1 MCGNGVQAPAGK
13 NCCRHLYGY
22 DLKISQCRLS
32 GRFAIRRIF
41 HPICQREVFLLMA
54 IVIHPAKKLFG
65 HVLFWIC
72 YYVYDGP
79 IASSIE
85 DEPSLQM
92 QAAAISLPVKI
103 IATYFTI
110 YLVRQ
115 IYQDKIQRKFAIY
128 LGLSM
133 LLFGFL
139 QRIVS
144 YKIIYPAIY
153 PQGLSHPL
161 FYAPKIIMEIFGIYS
176 VAAIASIIYFSRQW
190 YINQREKQ
198 QLQNEKLQAELKYLK
213 AQVHPHFL
221 FNTLN
226 NLYSLTITDPQK
238 APEVV
243 YKLSQLMSYMLYD
256 SNKPFVPLQME
267 IEYIE
272 NYITLE
278 KIRYQDRLDISL
290 NILDELQ
297 SIQIAPLLIL
307 PFVEN
312 SFKHGFINDNGKVWI
327 HLDILKNDDKLIIK
341 VENSKEKTDPVAT
354 NFVEGGIGLTNVRK
368 RLDLIYKDAYE
379 LQLVNEETFLV
390 ILKINIKPND
400 NP

>member
-1 MCGNGVQAPAGK
+1 MAILITRAK
-13 NCCRHLYGY
+13 
-22 DLKISQCRLS
+22 KIS
-32 GRFAIRRIF
+32 
-41 HPICQREVFLLMA
+41 
-54 IVIHPAKKLFG
+54 G
-65 HVLFWIC
+65 HIIFWIS

-85 DEPSLQM
+85 SDPSLQI

-110 YLVRQ
+110 YLIRQ
-115 IYQDKIQRKFAIY
+115 IYNDNRPGRFRLY
-128 LGLSM
+128 LGLSI
-133 LLFGFL
+133 LFFGIL
-139 QRIVS
+139 QRVVS
-144 YKIIYPAIY
+144 YKVIYPSIY
-153 PQGLSHPL
+153 PQGFSHPL

-176 VAAIASIIYFSRQW
+176 VAAIACIIYFIRQW

-198 QLQNEKLQAELKYLK
+198 ALQNERLQAELKYLK

-267 IEYIE
+267 IEYIQ

-290 NILDELQ
+290 NLLGDLQ
-297 SIQIAPLLIL
+297 DIEIAPLLIL

-312 SFKHGFINDNGKVWI
+312 SFKHGFINDTGKVWI
-327 HLDILKNDDKLIIK
+327 HIHILKNDDKLIIK
-341 VENSKEKTDPVAT
+341 VENSKGRSDNGETASL
-354 NFVEGGIGLTNVRK
+354 NGGIGLANVRK
-368 RLDLIYKDAYE
+368 RLDLIYKNQYD
-379 LQLVNEETFLV
+379 LQLVNEDTFLV
-390 ILKINIKPND
+390 ILKIDIKQKD
-400 NP
+400 LQL